1 MGNHRYVYYVCYT
14 ISNPGSILHST
25 QPLNARIRAPV
36 LVLPGLTV
44 SMGRQMAT
52 IQVAVAVFDPTATHV
67 MGQAFDCAC
76 RSLHEIGQLDNALKE
91 VIAKRIVE
99 LARDGERDP
108 DKLCEHALQTLGFFP
123 GVDVPP
129 KWTSDRDRTPLTR
142 KEIAAKRVLDL
153 LLAGAALIILSPLLA
168 LICLGIKLEGRSPS
182 ILLQRRAAFNSR
194 EFAVYNFTTTAW
206 EGARIGQARRN
217 DSRVTRVGR
226 LLRATGLDELP
237 QLFSV
242 LGGQMSLVGPQPHA
256 VDPKGEFSDPIARY
270 ATQHDL
276 KPGIIGWAPREA
288 AQVERW
294 YIDNWSIWLD
304 LRILLRTLVG
314 EWV

>member
-1 MGNHRYVYYVCYT
+1 MSDLRGDWLKRNAAQLHESDLPEVLSGLSSQILPSLNDRFFNSTAVMGNHRYVHYVCYT

-129 KWTSDRDRTPLTR
+129 KWTSDRDRTPFVSKR
-142 KEIAAKRVLDL
+142 KDSSYR
-153 LLAGAALIILSPLLA
+153 S
-168 LICLGIKLEGRSPS
+168 GRSPDWIKS
-182 ILLQRRAAFNSR
+182 KNPAAPAVKREAEEDWGSVTVDAATGIYKPKGAYRVRRAER
-194 EFAVYNFTTTAW
+194 P
-206 EGARIGQARRN
+206 RI
-217 DSRVTRVGR
+217 
-226 LLRATGLDELP
+226 
-237 QLFSV
+237 
-242 LGGQMSLVGPQPHA
+242 
-256 VDPKGEFSDPIARY
+256 
-270 ATQHDL
+270 
-276 KPGIIGWAPREA
+276 
-288 AQVERW
+288 
-294 YIDNWSIWLD
+294 
-304 LRILLRTLVG
+304 RI
-314 EWV
+314 